1 MISIYKKMYFRDDAF
16 FFVFFRL
23 GTLGSIIT
31 KQGFGAI
38 FGVFSTKCFKFY
50 LYLPIT
56 RVKIKLLEREIYML
70 HNPWGK
76 YSGLCSGVGGHPRP

>member
-1 MISIYKKMYFRDDAF
+1 VEGLLHWNDFHIFQKRRGF
-16 FFVFFRL
+16 FSLFFRL
-23 GTLGSIIT
+23 STLGSIIK

-56 RVKIKLLEREIYML
+56 LFLLAKAGRTAY
-70 HNPWGK
+70 NPPG
-76 YSGLCSGVGGHPRP
+76 

>member
-1 MISIYKKMYFRDDAF
+1 VEGLLHWNDFHILQRRR
-16 FFVFFRL
+16 VFFPFF
-23 GTLGSIIT
+23 GTLGTIIT

-56 RVKIKLLEREIYML
+56 
-70 HNPWGK
+70 HFF
-76 YSGLCSGVGGHPRP
+76 C

>member
-1 MISIYKKMYFRDDAF
+1 MEGLLHWNDFHIQKNVFQRRRVFFR
-16 FFVFFRL
+16 FFRL
-23 GTLGSIIT
+23 GTLGSIIK

-56 RVKIKLLEREIYML
+56 
-70 HNPWGK
+70 HFF
-76 YSGLCSGVGGHPRP
+76 C